1 MIAVGRY
8 HKIPGDQCNGGFTP
22 AGSKRVDLDETC
34 KEGDKAILMGQTI
47 TTPAAITSKVRL
59 MGQTITT
66 PAAITSK
73 VRLMVFN

>member
-8 HKIPGDQCNGGFTP
+8 HKIPGDQCIGGFTP

-59 MGQTITT
+59 
-66 PAAITSK
+66 
-73 VRLMVFN
+73 VLFN